1 MISVV
6 IPYFKSASTIDRA
19 IHSVLYQTHPV
30 SEIIIVNDYSNTT
43 KDAQKL
49 QKLEDNLNNVRILN
63 LSENKGP
70 SYARN
75 RGMDEAVGDYIAFLD
90 SDDTWSL
97 NKIEVQI
104 AIMEETGAFL
114 SAHLSSQFGRKEIH
128 KNTYKKISPRIN
140 LLSNRLPT
148 RSIMMLNTKKY
159 RFNIEKRYAED
170 FLLWSQILLDGK
182 KVVLIK
188 ETLAHSYKED
198 YGESGL
204 TQNIFK
210 MHKGIIDVY
219 KRLYEQRR
227 IGMFEYVGLLFIEKL
242 KQCYRLFR
250 MLIRK
255 KYPRL

>member
-6 IPYFKSASTIDRA
+6 IPYFKSARTIDRA
-19 IHSVLYQTHPV
+19 IHSVLHQTHPV
-30 SEIIIVNDYSNTT
+30 YEIIIVNDYSNTT
-43 KDAQKL
+43 EDAQKL
-49 QKLEDNLNNVRILN
+49 QELEDNLNNVRILN
-63 LSENKGP
+63 LRENKGP

-75 RGMDEAVGDYIAFLD
+75 KGMDEAEGDYIAFLD
-90 SDDTWSL
+90 SDDTWTL
-97 NKIEVQI
+97 NKIEVQS
-104 AIMEETGAFL
+104 AIMEETKAFL
-114 SAHLSSQFGRKEIH
+114 SAHLSSQFGKKEVH
-128 KNTYKKISPRIN
+128 KKSYKKISPKIN

-182 KVVLIK
+182 KVVMIE

-219 KRLYEQRR
+219 NRLYKQRK
-227 IGMFEYVGLLFIEKL
+227 IGKFEYIGLLLFEQL
-242 KQCYRLFR
+242 KQNYRL
-250 MLIRK
+250 IRVFI
-255 KYPRL
+255 RR